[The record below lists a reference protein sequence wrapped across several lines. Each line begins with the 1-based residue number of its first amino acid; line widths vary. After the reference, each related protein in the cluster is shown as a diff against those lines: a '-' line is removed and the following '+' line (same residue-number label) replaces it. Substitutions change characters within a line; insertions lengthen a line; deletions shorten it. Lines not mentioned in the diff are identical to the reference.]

1 MLKEPV
7 QPFLTA
13 DQQRVMRW
21 LEKHNSPTSMAGW
34 FSPWR
39 REGATIIELIIKNPT
54 EWQSP
59 LKGLYRIQN
68 HIMVHDEKALQGAGQ
83 QATTILR
90 DTYRPRMPFAAA
102 VDSDEELQMVS
113 KLILEVLTTE
123 QERIA
128 TKLRRQ
134 LRRRTR
140 QQTQL
145 QIQEALPLPGTM
157 PEEALPAYTSRPE
170 SPTPT
175 PSETNTEIYG
185 MGTERQS
192 TEVIGSILAHIPWD
206 NSPMLAMINHEWRL
220 SVRSMHHGRQLK
232 LTR

>member
-1 MLKEPV
+1 
-7 QPFLTA
+7 
-13 DQQRVMRW
+13 
-21 LEKHNSPTSMAGW
+21 
-34 FSPWR
+34 
-39 REGATIIELIIKNPT
+39 
-54 EWQSP
+54 
-59 LKGLYRIQN
+59 
-68 HIMVHDEKALQGAGQ
+68 
-83 QATTILR
+83 
-90 DTYRPRMPFAAA
+90 
-102 VDSDEELQMVS
+102 MVS

-145 QIQEALPLPGTM
+145 QIQEALPLPGTR

-232 LTR
+232 PTRWLALLRSLYTWRGHAVDSKIMRSLPPAAKPNKDGSIPSHRTEKGVYTIESKSLSKTQVEKRVSSRYRARQPSAHSNGPHHS